1 MKSEKGKWLKN
12 TMILYMSNATAYP
25 IYDGLFKQGI
35 VSSGYQMQKFN
46 SNIITGLGKK
56 EQLTALSALPYAN
69 VEHPRIDREID
80 AVRYIAI
87 KNRTGAAHKP
97 SNLLNLYLEGARV
110 IREHRPRC
118 ILCDAIAVSPC
129 YISQVLGRQF
139 HIPVIGII
147 TDLPGMLLSQG
158 RGAEKGIARMRNFD
172 GFVLLTEQM
181 KDVVNPNKKPALVME
196 GLCAD
201 QLPEVYTGAREKTLI
216 YAGSLWKKDA
226 GIEYLVEG
234 FLKANIAGY
243 ELHLY
248 GTGELVP
255 WLEEVG
261 KEHPSVRYMGCVTNG
276 EMVALQRRA
285 ALLVNPRPSKEAFCK
300 YSFPSKTIEYMAS
313 GTPVLMTRLPGVPK
327 EYFDYVYTIEDET
340 PEGVCAALRAVLG
353 QDAEQLSAFGKEARQ
368 FVSENKGCTAQCDRL
383 RTLIQEVCS

>member
-1 MKSEKGKWLKN
+1 MVEN
-12 TMILYMSNATAYP
+12 PMILYMSNATAYP
-25 IYDGLFKQGI
+25 IYDELFKQGKI
-35 VSSGYQMQKFN
+35 SGGYQMQKFN
-46 SNIITGLGKK
+46 SNITTGLGKK
-56 EQLTALSALPYAN
+56 EKVVALSALPYAN

-80 AVRYIAI
+80 EIRYIAV
-87 KNRTGAAHKP
+87 KNRTGALHKP

-129 YISQVLGRQF
+129 HISQLLGKQF
-139 HIPVIGII
+139 HIPVIGIV
-147 TDLPGMLLSQG
+147 TDLPGMLSQG

-181 KDVVNPNKKPALVME
+181 RDVVNPKRKPDLVME

-201 QLPEVYTGAREKTLI
+201 QLPEVYSGVREKTLI

-234 FLKANIAGY
+234 FLKAGIPEY

-276 EMVALQRRA
+276 EMVALQRKA
-285 ALLVNPRPSKEAFCK
+285 ALLINPRPSKEEFCK

-340 PEGVCAALRAVLG
+340 PEGACAALRAILG
-353 QDAEQLSAFGKEARQ
+353 QDGEELRAFGKAARQ
-368 FVSENKGCTAQCDRL
+368 FVSENKGCPAQCDRL
-383 RTLIQEVCS
+383 RMLIQEVCP